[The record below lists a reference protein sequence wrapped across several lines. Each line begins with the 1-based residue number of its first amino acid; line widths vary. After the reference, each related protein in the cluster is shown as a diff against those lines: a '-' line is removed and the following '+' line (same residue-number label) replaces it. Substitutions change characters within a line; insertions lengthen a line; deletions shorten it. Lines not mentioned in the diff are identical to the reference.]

1 MMSHTIL
8 YIDEIRKGNYKIFLE
23 HVFSQS
29 PTPFHWSQV
38 DEEILKQHSQELL
51 EIANDLAETY
61 CTVMSNTN
69 IEFFRNQECT
79 EFVKNWWTNY
89 VQGPN
94 NDMYWVKLGIMAL
107 ELFNKNVGVA
117 VLTSLPTQL
126 SATAFSIII
135 KASQQSGDHWKLS
148 MVLGKLAALTTALY
162 SELLVH
168 MIVEE
173 TGSPLSVFMNLA
185 GHVAEQMLEA
195 YRKV

>member
-8 YIDEIRKGNYKIFLE
+8 YIDEMKKGNYKIFLE
-23 HVFSQS
+23 HVFSQL
-29 PTPFHWSQV
+29 PTPFRWNQV

-61 CTVMSNTN
+61 CTAMSNMN
-69 IEFFRNQECT
+69 IESFGKQECT
-79 EFVKNWWTNY
+79 EFVKNWWINY
-89 VQGPN
+89 VQDPN
-94 NDMYWVKLGIMAL
+94 NDVYWVKLAIMAL
-107 ELFNKNVGVA
+107 KLFNKNVGVA

-126 SATAFSIII
+126 SAIALSMII
-135 KASQQSGDHWKLS
+135 KAPQQSGDLS

-162 SELLVH
+162 SEILVH

-185 GHVAEQMLEA
+185 GDVAEQMLET
-195 YRKV
+195 YRNV

>member
-1 MMSHTIL
+1 MSHTTL
-8 YIDEIRKGNYKIFLE
+8 YIDEIKKGNYKIFLE
-23 HVFSQS
+23 HVFSQL
-29 PTPFHWSQV
+29 PTPFRWNQA
-38 DEEILKQHSQELL
+38 DGEILKQHSQELL

-79 EFVKNWWTNY
+79 EFVKNWWINY

-117 VLTSLPTQL
+117 ILTSLPTQL
-126 SATAFSIII
+126 SAMALSMII
-135 KASQQSGDHWKLS
+135 KAPQQSGDYWKLS
-148 MVLGKLAALTTALY
+148 MVLGKLAALTTAFY
-162 SELLVH
+162 SEILVH

-173 TGSPLSVFMNLA
+173 TGLPLSVFMNLA
-185 GHVAEQMLEA
+185 GHAVEQILKT
-195 YRKV
+195 YRNV